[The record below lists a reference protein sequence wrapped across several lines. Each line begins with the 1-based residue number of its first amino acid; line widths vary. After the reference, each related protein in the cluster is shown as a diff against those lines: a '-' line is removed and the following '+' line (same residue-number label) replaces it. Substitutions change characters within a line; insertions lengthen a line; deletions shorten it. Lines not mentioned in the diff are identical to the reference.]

1 MKRLVIGSC
10 SLIAFAIKL
19 WKGFA
24 PPVAPSVIAPGEMAG
39 GAMNDPLSVI
49 VGAVM
54 TAVVVWG
61 ILSLLFWGI
70 LKIKKLIQS
79 ADG

>member
-1 MKRLVIGSC
+1 MKKLLIGAC
-10 SLIAFAIKL
+10 VLIAFAIKL

-24 PPVAPSVIAPGEMAG
+24 PPIAPPVIGHGEMAG

-61 ILSLLFWGI
+61 AMSLLFWCI
-70 LKIKKLIQS
+70 SKMKK
-79 ADG
+79 

>member
-1 MKRLVIGSC
+1 MRKVIMIAAA
-10 SLIAFAIKL
+10 LLAFAMKL

-24 PPVAPSVIAPGEMAG
+24 PPVAPSVIGPGDMVG

>member
-1 MKRLVIGSC
+1 MKRLIISTC

-24 PPVAPSVIAPGEMAG
+24 PPVAPSGIGPGDMVG

>member
-1 MKRLVIGSC
+1 MKRLLIAVC
-10 SLIAFAIKL
+10 VLIAFAMKL

-24 PPVAPSVIAPGEMAG
+24 PPVAPSVIGPGDMVG